1 MKRILPILFAVGMI
15 LLAGCGSNRVSAY
28 RVEEKDWEIALVQ
41 SAADGTVLSV
51 GESWQEGFPEA
62 TQITLACTAKD
73 GKLTLTAPQQSW
85 EGSYARQDSSGV
97 EAGIYTITVG
107 EQSGPAA
114 VSVTTRQD
122 GSEEPTLVMQL
133 DGYSLYFIAGE

>member
-28 RVEEKDWEIALVQ
+28 RIEEKDWEIALVQ
-41 SAADGTVLSV
+41 SAVDGTVLAV
-51 GESWQEGFPEA
+51 GESWQEGYPGA
-62 TQITLACTAKD
+62 RVITLACTAKE
-73 GKLTLTAPQQSW
+73 GKLTLTDPQQSR

-97 EAGIYTITVG
+97 EAGIYTVTVG

-122 GSEEPTLVMQL
+122 GSDEPTLVIQL
-133 DGYSLYFIAGE
+133 GGYSLYFIAGE

>member
-28 RVEEKDWEIALVQ
+28 RIEEKDWEIALVQ
-41 SAADGTVLSV
+41 SAADGTVLAV

-85 EGSYARQDSSGV
+85 EGSYARLDSGGAA
-97 EAGIYTITVG
+97 AGIYTVTVG

-133 DGYSLYFIAGE
+133 GGYSLYFIAGE

>member
-28 RVEEKDWEIALVQ
+28 RIEEKDWEIALVQ
-41 SAADGTVLSV
+41 SAADGTALAV
-51 GESWQEGFPEA
+51 GASWQEGFPEA

-122 GSEEPTLVMQL
+122 GSDEPTLVIQL
-133 DGYSLYFIAGE
+133 GGYSLYFIAGE

>member
-1 MKRILPILFAVGMI
+1 MI

-28 RVEEKDWEIALVQ
+28 RIEEKDWEIALVQ
-41 SAADGTVLSV
+41 SAADGTVLAV

-97 EAGIYTITVG
+97 EAGIYTVTVG

-114 VSVTTRQD
+114 VSAATRQ
-122 GSEEPTLVMQL
+122 GGAEGATLVMQL

>member
-1 MKRILPILFAVGMI
+1 MKQILPILFAVGMI

-28 RVEEKDWEIALVQ
+28 RIEEKDWEIALVQ
-41 SAADGTVLSV
+41 SAADGTALAV
-51 GESWQEGFPEA
+51 GDSWQEGFPEA
-62 TQITLACTAKD
+62 TQITLACAAKE
-73 GKLTLTAPQQSW
+73 GKLTLTDPQQSR

-97 EAGIYTITVG
+97 EAGIYTVTVG

-133 DGYSLYFIAGE
+133 GGYSLYFIAGE

>member
-28 RVEEKDWEIALVQ
+28 RIEEKDWEIALVQ
-41 SAADGTVLSV
+41 SAADGTVLAV

-122 GSEEPTLVMQL
+122 GSDEPTLVIQL
-133 DGYSLYFIAGE
+133 DGYSLYFIAGG

>member
-28 RVEEKDWEIALVQ
+28 RIEEKDWEIALVQ
-41 SAADGTVLSV
+41 SAADGTALAV
-51 GESWQEGFPEA
+51 GDSWQEGFPEA

-97 EAGIYTITVG
+97 EAGIYTVTVG

-122 GSEEPTLVMQL
+122 GSDEPTLVIQL
-133 DGYSLYFIAGE
+133 GGYSLYFIAGE

>member
-1 MKRILPILFAVGMI
+1 MKRTLPILFAVGMI
-15 LLAGCGSNRVSAY
+15 LLAGCGSNSVSAY
-28 RVEEKDWEIALVQ
+28 RIEEKDWEIALVQ
-41 SAADGTVLSV
+41 SAADGTVLAV
-51 GESWQEGFPEA
+51 GEGWQEGFPEA
-62 TQITLACTAKD
+62 TQITLACTAKE
-73 GKLTLTAPQQSW
+73 GKLTLTDPQQSR

-97 EAGIYTITVG
+97 EAGIYTVTVG

-133 DGYSLYFIAGE
+133 GGYPLYFIAGE

>member
-28 RVEEKDWEIALVQ
+28 RIEEKDWEIALVQ
-41 SAADGTVLSV
+41 SAADGTVLAV

-97 EAGIYTITVG
+97 EAGIYTVTVG

>member
-1 MKRILPILFAVGMI
+1 MKRILPILIAVGMI

-28 RVEEKDWEIALVQ
+28 RTEEKDWENALVQ
-41 SAADGTVLSV
+41 SAADGTVLAV
-51 GESWQEGFPEA
+51 GEGWQEGFPEA

-73 GKLTLTAPQQSW
+73 GKLTLTDPQQSR

-97 EAGIYTITVG
+97 EAGIYTVTVG

-133 DGYSLYFIAGE
+133 GGYSLYFIAGE

>member
-85 EGSYARQDSSGV
+85 EGSYARPDSSGV

-107 EQSGPAA
+107 ELSGPAA

-133 DGYSLYFIAGE
+133 GGYSLYFIAGE